1 MLQVAVPDAVPE
13 EPVLVDHVTDV
24 TPTLS
29 LAEPLKEI
37 EAAEVPTVVEEGEL
51 TVSVGGVVSLVGGFT
66 GLDATWRVT
75 TND

>member
-1 MLQVAVPDAVPE
+1 MLHAAVPDAVPD

-51 TVSVGGVVSLVGGFT
+51 MVSVGGVVSLVGGFP
-66 GLDATWRVT
+66 GLVAGWRVT